1 MGTGVGVKLE
11 KAPIGHGKSNQQ
23 SENRRLTHG
32 QQQSE
37 KQSKQNTKLKI
48 LGQAGGYSVLFT
60 SSQLHCFALQTLCS
74 S

>member
-48 LGQAGGYSVLFT
+48 PQALE
-60 SSQLHCFALQTLCS
+60 
-74 S
+74 